1 MSGGISFVY
10 NPNLTLQGRSNPS
23 TIDFDPMDKES
34 ISELL
39 ELITNHFELTGS
51 KIAEKILSN
60 WDEEITHFVKVM
72 PKALKEVL
80 EAKGKQLLQ
89 AS

>member
-1 MSGGISFVY
+1 
-10 NPNLTLQGRSNPS
+10 
-23 TIDFDPMDKES
+23 MDKES
-34 ISELL
+34 TSELF
-39 ELITNHFELTGS
+39 ELITTHFELTDS

-60 WDEEITHFVKVM
+60 WNKEITHFAKVM

-80 EAKGKQLLQ
+80 AAKSKQLLQ